1 MRITLLFASLLA
13 GAVLLTNPLSGQSM
27 IGHDLGIASQIRPG
41 SYLGVHLSDID
52 SEGAKALKLDEARGV
67 EVKRVEEG
75 SPADQAG
82 IKAGDVLLTYNG
94 ENILGAQQLG
104 RLVAETPQG
113 RKIKIEYWR
122 DGKTHST
129 AVTTG
134 APTAAPFDLPPNFVG
149 FPVPDMRN
157 FAMPDVPNP
166 LLVWRNS
173 WIGVECEPIDSQLAE
188 YFGVKRGVLV
198 RSVAKNSPA
207 GRAGIKAGDVLTAI
221 DERTVATP
229 RDLSSY
235 MRGQHQSGK
244 PILIALVRD
253 HKELK
258 VSVVPSANPE

>member
-1 MRITLLFASLLA
+1 MRSVILFASLLA
-13 GAVLLTNPLSGQSM
+13 ASVLLGNPLS
-27 IGHDLGIASQIRPG
+27 G
-41 SYLGVHLSDID
+41 SYLGVRLTDID
-52 SEGAKALKLDEARGV
+52 SDHAKALKLDEARGV
-67 EVKRVEEG
+67 EVTRVEEG

-82 IKAGDVLLTYNG
+82 IKAGDVLLMYNG

-134 APTAAPFDLPPNFVG
+134 APRPLPFDLPPNFVN
-149 FPVPDMRN
+149 FPMPDARN
-157 FAMPDVPNP
+157 FAMLDVPNP

-173 WIGVECEPIDSQLAE
+173 WIGLECEPIDSQLAE

-198 RSVAKNSPA
+198 RSVEKNSAA

-221 DERTVATP
+221 DGRPVASP
-229 RDLSSY
+229 RDVSSY
-235 MRGQHQSGK
+235 IRSQHQSGK
-244 PILIALVRD
+244 PVSIALVRD
-253 HKELK
+253 HKQLK
-258 VSVVPSANPE
+258 ISVVPSFNPE